1 MTKPGPPPIQTI
13 SPDYHFCELH
23 DIVSVHLVNSV
34 TKHKKNQILLF
45 TLQLLLVLEN
55 DLIPTILSFSLSIFF
70 FLKWVT
76 FQTMENHYQDL
87 HVITYSSTV
96 ILTFTTYAGEK

>member
-76 FQTMENHYQDL
+76 FQTMENH
-87 HVITYSSTV
+87 
-96 ILTFTTYAGEK
+96 